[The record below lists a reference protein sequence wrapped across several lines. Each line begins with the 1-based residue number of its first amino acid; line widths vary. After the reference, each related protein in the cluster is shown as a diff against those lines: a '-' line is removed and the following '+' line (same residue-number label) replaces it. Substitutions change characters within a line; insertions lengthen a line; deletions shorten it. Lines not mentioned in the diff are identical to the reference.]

1 MWQIIGQDR
10 IVDLLKRSFHEGRLS
25 HAYLFIGPKHVG
37 KMTLSINL
45 AQALNCLSEDKPCC
59 ECNSCRR
66 IASGNHADVQLI
78 QLAQNSENEQAPAR
92 KAISVNQI
100 RDMQYNVNLKPYEG
114 GYRVIIIDGA
124 EYMSDGAAN
133 SLLKT
138 LEEPPPNTVF
148 LLLAVDEG
156 SLLPTIRSRCQK
168 IELPPLPS
176 HIVKEA
182 LMERWGIDPSRAD
195 LLARACQGSI
205 GWAISAID
213 DEGILEERSQ
223 HLDNLIALSG
233 SDITERFEFAADLA
247 TQFSKNRVAVRERL
261 QLWLTWW
268 RDLLL
273 VKGNC
278 LEFITNN
285 SQEGVLGQHA
295 AQCSTSAIGGAI
307 RSIQETMQQLEQN
320 ANPRLALEV
329 LMLNIP
335 YVEKEE
341 ICLT

>member
-10 IVDLLKRSFHEGRLS
+10 TVDLLKRSFHEGRLS

-78 QLAQNSENEQAPAR
+78 QLAQN
-92 KAISVNQI
+92 
-100 RDMQYNVNLKPYEG
+100 LKPYEG

-138 LEEPPPNTVF
+138 LEEPPPSTVF
-148 LLLAVDEG
+148 ILLAVDEG

-182 LMERWGIDPSRAD
+182 LMEKWGIDPSRAD

-223 HLDNLIALSG
+223 HLDSLITLSG

-261 QLWLTWW
+261 QLWLVWW
-268 RDLLL
+268 RDVLLI
-273 VKGNC
+273 KSSC
-278 LEFITNN
+278 PDFITRL
-285 SQEGVLGQHA
+285 EGRSDLFKK
-295 AQCSTSAIGGAI
+295 QCSNWNRMPI
-307 RSIQETMQQLEQN
+307 L
-320 ANPRLALEV
+320 V
-329 LMLNIP
+329 WHW
-335 YVEKEE
+335 K
-341 ICLT
+341 C